1 MIAAS
6 RNIPSQAELEERLVR
21 YGDLEPCR
29 EAFIDRRTPG
39 CEGNE
44 NFTII
49 GPGVAEAANQHVH
62 IGIPHGFNIGG
73 ARQEPGASNS
83 QHSHEKEE
91 VFVVHTGTFAFHLGP
106 NKEDGSVVLGP
117 GDTISVPIRVFRG
130 FQNVGPDTGYLFAV
144 LGGDDPGSVTWAP
157 YVLNAARGT
166 GLVLLEDGRL
176 IDKEAGEQVPSGACE
191 TRPLSDAELAAFR
204 RVRAD
209 DAALCVVRQDNMQ
222 PDGSA
227 PLSDEG
233 VAEYRV
239 IGPANAAEN
248 LAAAP
253 IDWPHGFHL
262 RRVRLAEGAR
272 IRAHSRGEVEVLF
285 VHRGELTITWASG
298 EVRLGQGDHLTLP
311 AGLSRGWRNNGNAT
325 ADIIVVRGGDHP
337 GAPVWDAA

>member
-1 MIAAS
+1 MTAAI
-6 RNIPSQAELEERLVR
+6 RNVLSQTELEARLVR
-21 YGDLEPCR
+21 YGDLAPCR

-130 FQNVGPDTGYLFAV
+130 FENVGPDTGYLFAV

-176 IDKEAGEQVPSGACE
+176 IDTEAGEQVPAGARE
-191 TRPLSDAELAAFR
+191 MRPLSDAELAVFR

-209 DAALCVVRQDNMQ
+209 DAASCVVKQDRLQADDN
-222 PDGSA
+222 A
-227 PLSDEG
+227 PLCGPG
-233 VAEYRV
+233 VAEYRL

-248 LAAAP
+248 LSAAP

-262 RRVRLAEGAR
+262 RRVRLAAGACVQ
-272 IRAHSRGEVEVLF
+272 AHSRVEAEVLF
-285 VHRGELTITWASG
+285 VHRGQLTINWPNG
-298 EVRLGQGDHLTLP
+298 EIDLRQGDHLTLP
-311 AGLSRGWRNNGNAT
+311 AGFARGWRNSGSGT
-325 ADIIVVRGGDHP
+325 VDIVVVHAGDHP